1 MFFSES
7 DFKNLQISKCDS
19 SVISDFLKLINNE
32 TLGMKVLNAINQ
44 SKQDHFNK
52 AILNISGANRD
63 QVSAIREIQSILD
76 ELKGGIKTKIIFDKY
91 RQKFP
96 FQIGIANG
104 EEILSLLDK
113 IKSLFCNELAKI
125 IGELHQNEEKLST
138 LNEELNFFKERVI
151 GKISKQELDELRKN
165 ILLLVICIVSTKKLI
180 IENLNNFLRKEFRS
194 ASPNLLM
201 RLIRNFFVIITS
213 SIETLD
219 TELVE
224 V

>member
-44 SKQDHFNK
+44 SKQGHFNK
-52 AILNISGANRD
+52 AMLNISGANRD
-63 QVSAIREIQSILD
+63 QVLAIREIQSILD
-76 ELKGGIKTKIIFDKY
+76 ELKGEIKTKIIFDKY

-104 EEILSLLDK
+104 EEFLSLLDK

-138 LNEELNFFKERVI
+138 LNEELNFFEERVI
-151 GKISKQELDELRKN
+151 GKISEQELDELRKN
-165 ILLLVICIVSTKKLI
+165 ILLLVRCIVSTKKLI

-219 TELVE
+219 KELVE